1 MLLGV
6 LMTLALLLASGV
18 ALAATINGT
27 NGADF
32 LVGTRQADTIKG
44 FRGDDIIG
52 GKDGADT
59 LRGYEGNDITDGQAQ
74 SDTLTGGPGR
84 DNIITGPGSE
94 DAVFAEDGQ
103 QDLICIDPRSG
114 ATVESDDDEDIL
126 ISSNSC

>member
-1 MLLGV
+1 VVAPSDENPYAYLHKGGGLARLVIPETTSGKERGMRKVMSLGA

-27 NGADF
+27 DRA
-32 LVGTRQADTIKG
+32 
-44 FRGDDIIG
+44 
-52 GKDGADT
+52 
-59 LRGYEGNDITDGQAQ
+59 DGQAQ
-74 SDTLTGGPGR
+74 SDDLYGGPGQ
-84 DNIITGPGSE
+84 DNLITGPGSE

-114 ATVESDDDEDIL
+114 ATIESDDPDDVV